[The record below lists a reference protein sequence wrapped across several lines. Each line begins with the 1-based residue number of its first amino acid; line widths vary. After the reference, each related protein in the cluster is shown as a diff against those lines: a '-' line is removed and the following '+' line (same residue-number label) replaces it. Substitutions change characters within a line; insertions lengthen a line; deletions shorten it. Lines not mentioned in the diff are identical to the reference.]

1 VERGERGE
9 RGLTVSDPGG
19 ALPIT
24 SLQNPRVKAAAR
36 LRDRRDRDREGQFLI
51 EGYRETLRAVGAGLP
66 LGELFFCPAF
76 FLGENERPLIERA
89 RESSGA
95 RPVEL
100 AEHVFAKLS
109 YRDRPDGLLAVAPIP
124 KWDLASLDARAAAR
138 AGAPLILVVQ
148 AIEKPGN
155 LGTMLRTADA
165 AGATAVIVCDPA
177 TDLWNPNVVRASVG
191 TLFTVPV
198 AEGESAAVRAWLR
211 ERGIRVVATTPD
223 AERLHSETDL
233 ARPTA
238 LVIGSEQYGLDAEWL
253 AECDERVRI
262 PMRGEA
268 DSLNAAISAAVVLF
282 EALRQRG

>member
-1 VERGERGE
+1 
-9 RGLTVSDPGG
+9 VSESAG
-19 ALPIT
+19 AAGPIT
-24 SLQNPRVKAAAR
+24 SLQNPRVKSAVR
-36 LRDRRDRDREGQFLI
+36 LRDRRDRDRDRRFLI

-66 LGELFFCPAF
+66 IDELFFCPEF
-76 FLGENERPLIERA
+76 FLGSNERPLIERA
-89 RESSGA
+89 RERSGA
-95 RPVEL
+95 RAVEVSAPVFE
-100 AEHVFAKLS
+100 KLS

-124 KWDLASLDARAAAR
+124 SWGLETLDARIAAR
-138 AGAPLILVVQ
+138 AASRTGETSAVPLVLVVQ

-165 AGATAVIVCDPA
+165 AGVTAAIVCDEA

-191 TLFTVPV
+191 TLFTVP
-198 AEGESAAVRAWLR
+198 AAAGESPAVRDWLR
-211 ERGIRVVATTPD
+211 ERRIRLVATSPD
-223 AERLHSETDL
+223 AERLHSEADL
-233 ARPTA
+233 SLPTA

-253 AECDERVRI
+253 AGCDERVRI

>member
-1 VERGERGE
+1 M
-9 RGLTVSDPGG
+9 SDPN
-19 ALPIT
+19 AAAPIT

-36 LRDRRDRDREGQFLI
+36 LRDRRDRDRDGRFLI
-51 EGYRETLRAVGAGLP
+51 EGYREVLRAVGAGLP
-66 LGELFFCPAF
+66 IDELFHCPGF

-89 RESSGA
+89 RERSGA
-95 RPVEL
+95 RAIEVAEPVFE
-100 AEHVFAKLS
+100 KLS

-124 KWDLASLDARAAAR
+124 SWDLASLDGRIAACRERRGTAAAG
-138 AGAPLILVVQ
+138 AAPLILVAQ
-148 AIEKPGN
+148 SIEKPGN
-155 LGTMLRTADA
+155 LGTMLRAADA
-165 AGATAVIVCDPA
+165 AGATAAIVCDKA

-211 ERGIRVVATTPD
+211 ERGIRLVATTPD
-223 AERLHSETDL
+223 AERLHSDADL
-233 ARPTA
+233 AAPTA
-238 LVIGSEQYGLDAEWL
+238 LVIGSEQYGLDAAWL

-262 PMRGEA
+262 PMQGEA